1 MSTFDVYR
9 SCGRIVGDREW
20 KAMTD
25 LAFGR
30 CPWWKRWWLHLTVW
44 NEKRKRY
51 NAAEIKLPGDSPW
64 SGCLEFI
71 CTVLAALFFLSALIF
86 AGVSIIG
93 PMFP

>member
-9 SCGRIVGDREW
+9 SCGRVIGVRES
-20 KAMTD
+20 KAAAD

-30 CPWWKRWWLHLTVW
+30 CPWWKRWWLHFVVW

-64 SGCLEFI
+64 SGCLEFL
-71 CTVLAALFFLSALIF
+71 CTLVFAVVFLILLASAGIM
-86 AGVSIIG
+86 IIG
-93 PMFP
+93 SMFP

>member
-1 MSTFDVYR
+1 MSYTVYK
-9 SCGRIVGDREW
+9 SCGRIVGAKEW
-20 KAMTD
+20 KATAD

-30 CPWWKRWWLHLTVW
+30 CPWWKRWWLHFVVW

-71 CTVLAALFFLSALIF
+71 FTVLAALFFLSLLIF
-86 AGVSIIG
+86 AGVNIIG
-93 PMFP
+93 SMFP